1 MYVVYYNLSYNFY
14 LIINNLYYY
23 RPCQIFYEIR
33 ERELMLLIVVLLYT
47 PTYNLILISEK

>member
-1 MYVVYYNLSYNFY
+1 MSVVYYNLSYNFY

-23 RPCQIFYEIR
+23 RPCQIFYEIK
-33 ERELMLLIVVLLYT
+33 ERELMLIVVLLYT